1 MNTIVPWLVWI
12 LPMVGAL
19 VVVPVSRINRKGG
32 NVVAAAF
39 PLLAAILASMMIP
52 DVLDGQ
58 TYDLQVQWIPSLGIK
73 AGMLVDPL
81 SVLMSNVVAW
91 VSFLIVVYS
100 IGYMHGEKTLTRY
113 WFFINYFIGNMLL
126 LVLSDNLLQL
136 MFGWEGVG
144 LCSYGLIGY
153 WYTDEPDKWVGS
165 EGHRTWGIPMT
176 YPPSHSGLKAF
187 IMTRIGDIGLLVA
200 IFIIYSAAGTL
211 NLAELSRNTSWAG
224 DLAKTGF
231 LLPTAL
237 LMLWGPIG
245 KSAQLPLH
253 EWLPDAMAGPTPVSA
268 LIHAA
273 TMVKAGVY
281 LVARAGPIFFAAIIA
296 YGQPFTFFEIV
307 GWIGAISAL
316 AAAAQA
322 IVAKELKKTLAY
334 STASQIG
341 YMMLAIGVG
350 GMSMQFAAGYTA
362 GLFHL
367 MNHAIFK
374 AAAFMAAGA
383 VIHSCKT
390 RFMNEMGGIRSNMK
404 LTFVTMLIC
413 VLALSGVPP
422 FSGFWS
428 KDAILAV
435 TWESGQLW
443 LYILAAITA
452 TLTFVYSLKIIG
464 WVFLG
469 PKSAHIKELEHEGI
483 VIHEARPIMYIP
495 YLLLAASSI
504 VIGLAGPLFEEA
516 LTRFLSRGLT
526 HVGNVPERIP
536 TESLLQYLSPEVAAT
551 LTTALVLAVGGVI
564 GYGLYISRKID
575 ASKMLENP
583 LLRSGYNFLWNRLYV
598 NPAYYIVFV
607 NGTIALSHS
616 LGKWVESRFFDRISG
631 GVSGLSVGISSGGDR
646 FDLRVVDGAVNGIAA
661 TGRRFSRAISN
672 LQTGVVQ
679 QYLLIFAFGVF
690 LIVIALVFLGK

>member
-1 MNTIVPWLVWI
+1 MNTIIPWLVWI
-12 LPMVGAL
+12 LPMVGSLL
-19 VVVPVSRINRKGG
+19 VVPASRINRRAG

-39 PLLAAILASMMIP
+39 PLLAAVSASMMIP
-52 DVLDGQ
+52 DVLNGQ
-58 TYDLQVQWIPSLGIK
+58 TQDLQVQWISSLGIK
-73 AGMLVDPL
+73 AGVLVDPL

-91 VSFLIVVYS
+91 ISFLIVVYS
-100 IGYMHGEKTLTRY
+100 VGYMQGETTLTRY

-144 LCSYGLIGY
+144 LCSYALIGY

-165 EGHRTWGIPMT
+165 EGHKTWGVPMA
-176 YPPSHSGLKAF
+176 YPPSHAGMKAF

-200 IFIIYSAAGTL
+200 IFIIYTTADTM
-211 NLAELSRNTSWAG
+211 NLVELSRNISWAG
-224 DLAKTGF
+224 DLARTGF

-237 LMLWGPIG
+237 LVFWGPIG
-245 KSAQLPLH
+245 KSAQMPLH

-281 LVARAGPIFFAAIIA
+281 LVARTGPIFYNAIVT
-296 YGQPFTFFEIV
+296 YGQPFTFFEVI
-307 GWIGAISAL
+307 GWIGAITAL

-350 GMSMQFAAGYTA
+350 GMGLQFAAGYTA

-383 VIHSCKT
+383 VIHACET
-390 RFMNEMGGIRSNMK
+390 RFMNQMGGIRRNMK
-404 LTFVTMLIC
+404 FTFAAMLIS

-428 KDAILAV
+428 KDAILAT
-435 TWESGQLW
+435 TWEAGQLW
-443 LYILAAITA
+443 LYLIAAVTA
-452 TLTFVYSLKIIG
+452 ALTFIYSLKILG

-469 PKSAHIKELEHEGI
+469 PKSAHIRELEQEGTVVHE
-483 VIHEARPIMYIP
+483 VRPIMYIP
-495 YLLLAASSI
+495 FVLLAISTVA
-504 VIGLAGPLFEEA
+504 IGIAGPLVEQQLTKFLSGGLTLVA
-516 LTRFLSRGLT
+516 LTA
-526 HVGNVPERIP
+526 PEKAAA
-536 TESLLQYLSPEVAAT
+536 TGLQYVSPEMAAAF
-551 LTTALVLAVGGVI
+551 TTVVVLVLGGAI
-564 GYGLYISRKID
+564 GYAFYISRTFD
-575 ASKMLENP
+575 SSKLLKNP
-583 LLRSGYNFLWNRLYV
+583 LLNAVHSFLWNRLYV
-598 NPAYYIVFV
+598 NSAYYIGFV
-607 NGTIALSHS
+607 KAPLALSAS
-616 LGKWVESRFFDRISG
+616 LSHWIESGFFDRISG
-631 GVSGLSVGISSGGDR
+631 GVSQVSVGLSKSGDR
-646 FDLRVVDGAVNGIAA
+646 FDLGVVDGAINGVA
-661 TGRRFSRAISN
+661 TTGKRFSSIVAKF
-672 LQTGVVQ
+672 QTGVAQ
-679 QYLLIFAFGVF
+679 QYLLVFAFGIF
-690 LIVIALVFLGK
+690 LMVLVLTFLGK

>member
-1 MNTIVPWLVWI
+1 MNTVIPWLVWI
-12 LPMVGAL
+12 LPMVGSLL
-19 VVVPVSRINRKGG
+19 VVPASRINRRAG
-32 NVVAAAF
+32 NAVAVVF
-39 PLLAAILASMMIP
+39 PLLAAISASMMIP
-52 DVLDGQ
+52 DVLSGE
-58 TYDLQVQWIPSLGIK
+58 THDLQVQWIASLGIK

-100 IGYMHGEKTLTRY
+100 IGYMQSEPTLTRY

-165 EGHRTWGIPMT
+165 EGHKTWGIPMT
-176 YPPSHSGLKAF
+176 YPPSHAGLKAF
-187 IMTRIGDIGLLVA
+187 IMTRIGDIGLLIA
-200 IFIIYSAAGTL
+200 IFIIYASAGTV
-211 NLAELSRNTSWAG
+211 NLVELSRNIGWAG
-224 DLAKTGF
+224 DLARAGF

-245 KSAQLPLH
+245 KSAQMPLH

-281 LVARAGPIFFAAIIA
+281 LVARTGPMFFNAIIA
-296 YGQPFTFFEIV
+296 YGGAFAFFEIV
-307 GWIGAISAL
+307 GWIGAITAL

-350 GMSMQFAAGYTA
+350 GMGLQFAAGYTA

-390 RFMNEMGGIRSNMK
+390 RFMNEMGGIRSSMK
-404 LTFVTMLIC
+404 FTFATMLIS

-422 FSGFWS
+422 LSGFWS
-428 KDAILAV
+428 KDAILA
-435 TWESGQLW
+435 TAWEAGEFW
-443 LYILAAITA
+443 LYLIAAVTA
-452 TLTFVYSLKIIG
+452 ALTFIYSLKIVG

-469 PKSAHIKELEHEGI
+469 PKSAHLKELEQEGAM
-483 VIHEARPIMYIP
+483 IHEARPIMYIP
-495 YLLLAASSI
+495 YLLLAVVTI
-504 VIGLAGPLFEEA
+504 LIGVAGPLVEQALAGF
-516 LTRFLSRGLT
+516 LTRGIAIMD
-526 HVGNVPERIP
+526 VGPERHP
-536 TESLLQYLSPEVAAT
+536 AAGLQYLSPDLAVA
-551 LTTALVLAVGGVI
+551 LTTALVLVSGGAI
-564 GYGLYISRKID
+564 GYGLYISRKLD
-575 ASKMLENP
+575 ASSMLENP

-598 NPAYYIVFV
+598 NPAYYLGFV
-607 NGTIALSHS
+607 NGALALSSS
-616 LGKWVESRFFDRISG
+616 LAKWVESGFFDRISG
-631 GVSGLSVGISSGGDR
+631 AVSQLSVGLSKGGDR
-646 FDLRVVDGAVNGIAA
+646 FDLRVVDGAVNGVA
-661 TGRRFSRAISN
+661 TTGKRFSSAVAR
-672 LQTGVVQ
+672 LQTGVAQ
-679 QYLLIFAFGVF
+679 QYLLVFAFGVF
-690 LIVIALVFLGK
+690 LVVLAMVFLGK

>member
-1 MNTIVPWLVWI
+1 MNTVIPWLVWI
-12 LPMVGAL
+12 LPMVGSLL
-19 VVVPVSRINRKGG
+19 VVPASRINRRAG
-32 NVVAAAF
+32 NAVAVVF
-39 PLLAAILASMMIP
+39 PLLAAISASMMIP
-52 DVLDGQ
+52 DVLSGE
-58 TYDLQVQWIPSLGIK
+58 THDLQVQWIASLGIK

-100 IGYMHGEKTLTRY
+100 IGYMQSEPTLTRY

-165 EGHRTWGIPMT
+165 EGHKTWGIPMT
-176 YPPSHSGLKAF
+176 YPPSHAGLKAF
-187 IMTRIGDIGLLVA
+187 IMTRIGDIGLLIA
-200 IFIIYSAAGTL
+200 IFIIYATAGTV
-211 NLAELSRNTSWAG
+211 NLVELSRNIGWAG
-224 DLAKTGF
+224 DLARAGF

-245 KSAQLPLH
+245 KSAQMPLH

-281 LVARAGPIFFAAIIA
+281 LVARTGPMFFNAIIT
-296 YGQPFTFFEIV
+296 YGQAFTFFEIV
-307 GWIGAISAL
+307 GWIGAITAL

-350 GMSMQFAAGYTA
+350 GMGLQFAAGYTA

-383 VIHSCKT
+383 VIHSCET
-390 RFMNEMGGIRSNMK
+390 RFMNEMGGIRSSMK
-404 LTFVTMLIC
+404 FTFATMLIS

-428 KDAILAV
+428 KDAILAT
-435 TWESGQLW
+435 TWEAGQFW
-443 LYILAAITA
+443 LYLIAAVTA
-452 TLTFVYSLKIIG
+452 ALTFVYSLKIVG

-469 PKSAHIKELEHEGI
+469 PKSAHLKELEQEGAK
-483 VIHEARPIMYIP
+483 IHEARPIMYIP
-495 YLLLAASSI
+495 YLLLAVVTI
-504 VIGLAGPLFEEA
+504 LIGVAGPLVEQA
-516 LTRFLSRGLT
+516 LAGFLSRGIAIVD
-526 HVGNVPERIP
+526 VGPERHP
-536 TESLLQYLSPEVAAT
+536 VAGLQYLSPELAVA
-551 LTTALVLAVGGVI
+551 LTTALVLVSGGAI
-564 GYGLYISRKID
+564 GYGLYISRKLD
-575 ASKMLENP
+575 ASSMLENP

-598 NPAYYIVFV
+598 NPAYYLGFV
-607 NGTIALSHS
+607 NGALALSSS
-616 LGKWVESRFFDRISG
+616 LAKWVESGFFDRISG
-631 GVSGLSVGISSGGDR
+631 AVSQLSIGLSKVGDR
-646 FDLRVVDGAVNGIAA
+646 FDLRVVDGAVNGVA
-661 TGRRFSRAISN
+661 TTGKRFSSTVAR
-672 LQTGVVQ
+672 LQTGVAQ
-679 QYLLIFAFGVF
+679 QYLLVFAFGVF
-690 LIVIALVFLGK
+690 LVVLAMVFLGK

>member
-1 MNTIVPWLVWI
+1 MMNAMVPWLVWI
-12 LPMVGAL
+12 LPMVGSLL
-19 VVVPVSRINRKGG
+19 VVPASRISRRVG
-32 NVVAAAF
+32 NAVAVAF
-39 PLLAAILASMMIP
+39 PLLAAVSASMMIP
-52 DVLDGQ
+52 DVLKGE
-58 TYDLQVQWIPSLGIK
+58 THDLQVHWIQSLGIK
-73 AGMLVDPL
+73 AGVLVDPL

-100 IGYMHGEKTLTRY
+100 IGYMQSETTLTRY

-144 LCSYGLIGY
+144 LCSYALIGY

-165 EGHRTWGIPMT
+165 EGDKTWGIPMT
-176 YPPSHSGLKAF
+176 YPPSHAGLKAF

-200 IFIIYSAAGTL
+200 IFIIYATAGTL
-211 NLAELSRNTSWAG
+211 NLVELSRNISWAG
-224 DLAKTGF
+224 DLARAGF

-237 LMLWGPIG
+237 LMFWGPIG
-245 KSAQLPLH
+245 KSAQVPLH

-281 LVARAGPIFFAAIIA
+281 LVARTGPIFFNAIIA

-307 GWIGAISAL
+307 GWIGAITAL

-350 GMSMQFAAGYTA
+350 GMGVQFAAGYTA

-383 VIHSCKT
+383 VIHSCET
-390 RFMNEMGGIRSNMK
+390 RFMNEMGGIGSSMK
-404 LTFVTMLIC
+404 FTFAAMLIS

-428 KDAILAV
+428 KDAILAT
-435 TWESGQLW
+435 TWEAGQFW
-443 LYILAAITA
+443 LYLIAAVTA
-452 TLTFVYSLKIIG
+452 ALTFIYSLKIIG
-464 WVFLG
+464 SVFLG
-469 PKSAHIKELEHEGI
+469 PKSAHVKELEQEGA
-483 VIHEARPIMYIP
+483 VIHEVRPVMYVP
-495 YLLLAASSI
+495 YLLLAVSTI
-504 VIGLAGPLFEEA
+504 VIGLAGPLIEQA
-516 LTRFLSRGLT
+516 LAGFLSRGIALIG
-526 HVGNVPERIP
+526 VEPER
-536 TESLLQYLSPEVAAT
+536 TSAAGLQYLSPEVAVA
-551 LTTALVLAVGGVI
+551 LTTALVLISGGTI
-564 GYGLYISRKID
+564 GYSLYISRKID
-575 ASKMLENP
+575 ASKIVQNP
-583 LLRSGYNFLWNRLYV
+583 LLRAGYSFLWNRLYV
-598 NPAYYIVFV
+598 NPAYYIGFV
-607 NGTIALSHS
+607 NGALALSNS
-616 LGKWVESRFFDRISG
+616 LGRSVESGFFDRISG
-631 GVSGLSVGISSGGDR
+631 GVSKISVGLSRSGDR
-646 FDLRVVDGAVNGIAA
+646 FDLHVVDGAVNGVAA
-661 TGRRFSRAISN
+661 TGKRFSSVVAK
-672 LQTGVVQ
+672 LQSGVAQ
-679 QYLLIFAFGVF
+679 QYLLVFAFGVF
-690 LIVIALVFLGK
+690 LVVVALVFLAM

>member
-1 MNTIVPWLVWI
+1 MMNTIVPWLVWI
-12 LPMVGAL
+12 LPMVGSLL
-19 VVVPVSRINRKGG
+19 VVPASRISRRVG
-32 NVVAAAF
+32 NAVAVAF
-39 PLLAAILASMMIP
+39 PLLAAISASMMIP
-52 DVLDGQ
+52 DVLKGE
-58 TYDLQVQWIPSLGIK
+58 THDLQVQWIPSLGIK

-91 VSFLIVVYS
+91 VSLLIVVYS
-100 IGYMHGEKTLTRY
+100 IGYMQSESTLTRY

-144 LCSYGLIGY
+144 LCSYALIGY
-153 WYTDEPDKWVGS
+153 WYTDESDKWVGS

-176 YPPSHSGLKAF
+176 YPPSHAGLKAF
-187 IMTRIGDIGLLVA
+187 IMTRIGDIGLLAA
-200 IFIIYSAAGTL
+200 IFIIYATAGTL
-211 NLAELSRNTSWAG
+211 NLVELSHNISWAG
-224 DLAKTGF
+224 DLARTGF

-237 LMLWGPIG
+237 LVFWGPIG
-245 KSAQLPLH
+245 KSAQVPLH

-281 LVARAGPIFFAAIIA
+281 LVARTGPIFFNAIIM

-307 GWIGAISAL
+307 GWIGAITAL

-350 GMSMQFAAGYTA
+350 GMGLQLAAGYTA

-383 VIHSCKT
+383 VIHSCET

-404 LTFVTMLIC
+404 LTFAAMLVS
-413 VLALSGVPP
+413 VLSLSGIPP

-428 KDAILAV
+428 KDAILAA
-435 TWESGQLW
+435 TWEAGQSW
-443 LYILAAITA
+443 LYLIAAVTA
-452 TLTFVYSLKIIG
+452 ALTFIYSLKIIG
-464 WVFLG
+464 LVFLG
-469 PKSAHIKELEHEGI
+469 PKSAHLKELEEEGV
-483 VIHEARPIMYIP
+483 VIHEVRPIMYIP
-495 YLLLAASSI
+495 YLLLAASTI
-504 VIGLAGPLFEEA
+504 AIGVAGPLVEQA
-516 LTRFLSRGLT
+516 LAGFLSRGIAPA
-526 HVGNVPERIP
+526 GIAPEGAP
-536 TESLLQYLSPEVAAT
+536 AAGLQYLSPDVAVA
-551 LTTALVLAVGGVI
+551 LTTALVLVSGGAI
-564 GYGLYISRKID
+564 GYGLYISKKID
-575 ASKMLENP
+575 ASKILENP

-598 NPAYYIVFV
+598 NPAYYVVFV
-607 NGTIALSHS
+607 NGALALSSS
-616 LGKWVESRFFDRISG
+616 LSRWVESGFFDRISG
-631 GVSGLSVGISSGGDR
+631 GVSELSVGLSKSGDR
-646 FDLRVVDGAVNGIAA
+646 FDLHVVDGAVNSVA
-661 TGRRFSRAISN
+661 TTGKRFSTAIAR
-672 LQTGVVQ
+672 LQTGVAQ
-679 QYLLIFAFGVF
+679 QYLLVFAFGVF